1 MKLYLKIAQF
11 LKPYSRAIAASL
23 VLALIYVLLNNLS
36 LWVSVEFIQEL
47 FTPQKQSAPLRQ
59 SLEKEQPPSSGFGLL
74 KSKNTYYKK
83 VKNYIKSYL
92 IRDNKYDTL
101 MAVCLVIFFSFLFKN
116 IVFYIR
122 KVLLAYI
129 EINMVIDIRNT
140 IFRSLLFLPLRFFE
154 RRPSG
159 DITSIAFNDV
169 NAVNLVLNESFGKM
183 VLAPVQII
191 ANIVI
196 LVFISWKLSLITF
209 VVIPFSALV
218 ITKIGQSIRR
228 KNRRVFKEISNVLS
242 ALQEGVQ
249 GIRIIKAYVGE
260 NREIEKFNRANRLF
274 FKQMF
279 QERRLRFAT
288 SPINEV
294 ILVGMLVSLLWY
306 GGHLVYS
313 GSGLTAEDFIRFLVF
328 LFTTFQPIKD
338 FSGVNNTVQTGMAAA
353 ERIFGIIEVKP
364 ETYENPKAKTV
375 SVFQKDIVFNDVS
388 FFYDPET
395 PPVLDH
401 INLSIKKGS
410 TVAFVG
416 HSGAGKTTLVNL
428 VPRFYDVTSG
438 ALLLDGRDVRELDL
452 RALRSMIS
460 IVTQDTILFN
470 DTIRMNIAYARPE
483 ASEEDIIHA
492 AKAANAWE
500 FIQKLELGLDAP
512 IGEKGTRLSGG
523 QKQRLSIARAI
534 LKNPPILILDEAT
547 SALDSESERLVQEA
561 ITKLMN
567 NRTVLV
573 IAHRLSTI
581 TGADNI
587 VVMQDGRIEAMGT
600 HSVLLEESD
609 LYRMLSKNQ
618 FIEM

>member
-1 MKLYLKIAQF
+1 MKLYKKIAQF
-11 LKPYSRAIAASL
+11 LKPYWKVISASL
-23 VLALIYVLLNNLS
+23 VLALLYVVLNNLS

-47 FTPQKQSAPLRQ
+47 FAPGSQTEQVHQGPEQKQSPT
-59 SLEKEQPPSSGFGLL
+59 SGLGLL
-74 KSKNTYYKK
+74 KSKNSYYQI
-83 VKNYIKSYL
+83 VKNYIKSIL
-92 IRDNKYDTL
+92 IHDNKYDTL
-101 MAVCLVIFFSFLFKN
+101 LAVCLVIFFSFLLKN
-116 IVFYIR
+116 IVFYTR
-122 KVLLAYI
+122 RVLLAFI
-129 EINMVIDIRNT
+129 EINLVNDIRNT

-169 NAVNLVLNESFGKM
+169 NAVNIVLNESFGKM
-183 VLAPVQII
+183 VMAPMQIL
-191 ANIVI
+191 ANITVLI
-196 LVFISWKLSLITF
+196 LISWKLSLITF
-209 VVIPFSALV
+209 IVIPFSAFV

-242 ALQEGVQ
+242 TLQEGVQ
-249 GIRIIKAYVGE
+249 GIRIIKAFVGE
-260 NREIEKFNRANRLF
+260 DKEIAKFEGVNRLF
-274 FKQMF
+274 FKQLF
-279 QERRLRFAT
+279 RERRLRFAT
-288 SPINEV
+288 SPINEI
-294 ILVGMLVSLLWY
+294 ILVSMLVALLWY

-353 ERIFGIIEVKP
+353 ERIFEIIETPP
-364 ETYENPKAKTV
+364 EAYNDPQAKNVT
-375 SVFQKDIVFNDVS
+375 SFKQSIEFRDVS
-388 FFYDPET
+388 FAYDQNVPA
-395 PPVLDH
+395 VLDH
-401 INLSIKKGS
+401 INLNIHKGS

-428 VPRFYDVTSG
+428 VPRFYDVTAG
-438 ALLLDGRDVRELDL
+438 QILFDGTDIRNMDL
-452 RALRSMIS
+452 RALRTMIS

-470 DTIRMNIAYARPE
+470 DSIRNNIAYARPD
-483 ASEEDIIHA
+483 ASDEDIIAA

-500 FIQKLELGLDAP
+500 FIQKFEKGLDAP
-512 IGEKGTRLSGG
+512 VGEKGTRLSGG
-523 QKQRLSIARAI
+523 QKQRISIARAI

-561 ITKLMN
+561 VTKLMD

-581 TGADNI
+581 TGADKI
-587 VVMQDGRIEAMGT
+587 IVMQNGKIEASGK
-600 HSVLLEESD
+600 HAALLETSE
-609 LYRMLSKNQ
+609 LYKILSRNQ

>member
-1 MKLYLKIAQF
+1 MKLYLKIARF
-11 LKPYSRAIAASL
+11 LKPYTKAIVASL
-23 VLALIYVLLNNLS
+23 VLAFLYVILNNLS
-36 LWVSVEFIQEL
+36 LWVSVDFIRQL
-47 FTPQKQSAPLRQ
+47 FSPDAQIEQVQNEPAQKQTPVSDID
-59 SLEKEQPPSSGFGLL
+59 LL
-74 KSKNTYYKK
+74 KNKNTIYQK
-83 VKNYIKSYL
+83 VNSYIKSIL
-92 IRDNKYDTL
+92 IHDDKYDTL
-101 MAVCLVIFFSFLFKN
+101 LAVCIVIFVTFLLKN
-116 IVFYIR
+116 IVFYVR

-196 LVFISWKLSLITF
+196 LVLISWKLSLITF
-209 VVIPFSALV
+209 IVIPFSAFV

-242 ALQEGVQ
+242 SLQEAVQ
-249 GIRIIKAYVGE
+249 GIRIIKAFVGE
-260 NREIEKFNRANRLF
+260 DKEIEKFNGANRLF

-288 SPINEV
+288 SPINEI

-306 GGHLVYS
+306 GGHLVYG

-353 ERIFGIIEVKP
+353 ERIFGIIEVEP
-364 ETYENPKAKTV
+364 EAYDNPKALPV
-375 SVFQKDIVFNDVS
+375 SSLDQFITFKDIS
-388 FFYDPET
+388 FYYDADT

-401 INLSIKKGS
+401 INLTIKKGK

-428 VPRFYDVTSG
+428 VPRFYDVTQG
-438 ALLLDGRDVRELDL
+438 ALTFDGKNVRDLDL
-452 RALRSMIS
+452 RSLRSHIS

-470 DTIRMNIAYARPE
+470 DSIRNNIAYARPD
-483 ASEEDIIHA
+483 ASEQDITDA

-500 FIQKLELGLDAP
+500 FIDKLELGLNAP
-512 IGEKGTRLSGG
+512 VGEKGTRLSGG

-561 ITKLMN
+561 ITKLMT

-581 TGADNI
+581 TSADNI
-587 VVMQDGRIEAMGT
+587 VVMQDGRIEAMGRHT
-600 HSVLLEESD
+600 ELLAKSE
-609 LYRMLSKNQ
+609 LYRTLSKNQ